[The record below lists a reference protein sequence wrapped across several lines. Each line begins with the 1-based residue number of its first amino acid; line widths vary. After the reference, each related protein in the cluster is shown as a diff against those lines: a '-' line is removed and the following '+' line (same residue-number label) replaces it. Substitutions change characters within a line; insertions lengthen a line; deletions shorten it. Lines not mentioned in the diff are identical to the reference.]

1 MLWQPPAQGSNTAV
15 SPFLPSRC
23 WVNPGCGG
31 GGMWVLGSAQ
41 GVGLG
46 TCIVAQEGPFGG
58 GRDSL
63 PDTDGFGVAR
73 VSTLCLLIEAPVPVT
88 KSTGMW
94 VLSG

>member
-1 MLWQPPAQGSNTAV
+1 
-15 SPFLPSRC
+15 
-23 WVNPGCGG
+23 
-31 GGMWVLGSAQ
+31 MWVLGSAQ